1 MIKATFLPDYR
12 QNRTIIIVLNGL
24 NFLFRLVQGR
34 AHRVGAHLTYD
45 NKPACGKEVTCVVT
59 KCATI
64 YMKKLQLVCQR
75 ACDNC

>member
-1 MIKATFLPDYR
+1 MVKATFLPDYR

-34 AHRVGAHLTYD
+34 ARRVGAHLIYD

-59 KCATI
+59 ECAII
-64 YMKKLQLVCQR
+64 YKEIA
-75 ACDNC
+75 ACISTSMR